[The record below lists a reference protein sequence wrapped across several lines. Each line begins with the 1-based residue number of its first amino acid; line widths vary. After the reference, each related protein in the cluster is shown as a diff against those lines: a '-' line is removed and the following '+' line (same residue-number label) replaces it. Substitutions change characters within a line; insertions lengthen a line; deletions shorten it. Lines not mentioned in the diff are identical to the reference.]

1 MGFFIRKG
9 INFGPVRVNF
19 SKSGVGVSLGTKGLR
34 LGAGPK
40 GAYVQGGRHGLYYR
54 KGLTNNL
61 LGGIN
66 LKWLIFLSAILVGL
80 VYWAWKSGI
89 VTVNL

>member
-40 GAYVQGGRHGLYYR
+40 GAYVQGG
-54 KGLTNNL
+54 
-61 LGGIN
+61 
-66 LKWLIFLSAILVGL
+66 LILP
-80 VYWAWKSGI
+80 
-89 VTVNL
+89 

>member
-40 GAYVQGGRHGLYYR
+40 GAYVQGR
-54 KGLTNNL
+54 KELMCRAG
-61 LGGIN
+61 
-66 LKWLIFLSAILVGL
+66 
-80 VYWAWKSGI
+80 
-89 VTVNL
+89 VTAYITVKD

>member
-61 LGGIN
+61 LCVGCSRCKVGWG
-66 LKWLIFLSAILVGL
+66 LPLSSSSSRLL
-80 VYWAWKSGI
+80 RTKPC
-89 VTVNL
+89 LR

>member
-40 GAYVQGGRHGLYYR
+40 GAYVQGDR
-54 KGLTNNL
+54 K
-61 LGGIN
+61 
-66 LKWLIFLSAILVGL
+66 SV
-80 VYWAWKSGI
+80 V
-89 VTVNL
+89 

>member
-40 GAYVQGGRHGLYYR
+40 RSLCAGRASR
-54 KGLTNNL
+54 
-61 LGGIN
+61 
-66 LKWLIFLSAILVGL
+66 LILP
-80 VYWAWKSGI
+80 
-89 VTVNL
+89 

>member
-66 LKWLIFLSAILVGL
+66 LKWLIFLAAILVGL
-80 VYWAWKSGI
+80 VYWVWKSGI